1 MSMSHDPHHMPSEA
15 GAPSEFADREQ
26 GSRHVSGP
34 LRHLITGIAFAW
46 SAFQMLIARALTL
59 NAETVRAIHLAFA
72 LALVFLSFP
81 VFRGKRFSRWF
92 PRLAETRRLPWWD
105 LLAAAIGVAAA
116 LYFVIDYEGLAGRIG
131 NPLPRD
137 IAAGSILL
145 VILLDAARRALGPVL
160 PTVAGS
166 FILYSLFSESMPGVL
181 ATAATPLSRVIETLS
196 LGTEGIYGIPLEVS
210 ANTVFLFVL
219 FGALLEKAGGGQY
232 FIDLAFSLLGGFR
245 GGPAKA
251 SVLASGFTGMI
262 NGSSIANTVTTGTFT
277 IPLMKRAGYPAVK
290 AGAIEVAASTNGQ
303 LMPPIMGAAA
313 FIIAETCN
321 LPYVE
326 VVRAAFVPAFI
337 SYIALIYITH
347 LEACKLDIRP
357 IPRSELPPFRKTFV
371 QGIHFLLPLVVLIYL
386 LIIQRRSASLSAFSA
401 ILTLMA
407 VVLIREALSDARNM
421 WRNTLPILGNGMV
434 AGAKNMMGI
443 GVAVASAGIIVG
455 VLSLGLSSQV
465 TEVIRI
471 LSGGTLVGMLLITA
485 MVSLILG
492 MGLPTTAN
500 YIVMASLTARAIE
513 TLAGDFGYSFPLIAI
528 HLFVF
533 YFGILSDDTPPVGL
547 SAYAAAAISKADPIQ
562 TGIQGFLYDI
572 RTAILPFMF
581 LFNNRLLL
589 IDVTG
594 PLDMAWVF
602 GTALAGMFAFAAATQ
617 GWLVR
622 HNHLWET
629 LTLLAATWMLF
640 RPASLDAW
648 VPLGPYGGAAV
659 GLLLFALVYGG
670 QKKPLVLA

>member
-1 MSMSHDPHHMPSEA
+1 
-15 GAPSEFADREQ
+15 
-26 GSRHVSGP
+26 
-34 LRHLITGIAFAW
+34 
-46 SAFQMLIARALTL
+46 MLIARVWTL

-72 LALVFLSFP
+72 LSLVFLSFP
-81 VFRGKRFSRWF
+81 VIRAKRLSA
-92 PRLAETRRLPWWD
+92 RLPALADGHRLPWWD
-105 LLAAAIGVAAA
+105 ILAAITGALAA
-116 LYFVIDYEGLAGRIG
+116 LYFVLDQEAIAHRIG

-137 IAAGSILL
+137 LLAGALLL

-160 PTVAGS
+160 PIVAGT
-166 FILYSLFSESMPGVL
+166 FIFYSLFSESMPGVL
-181 ATAATPLSRVIETLS
+181 ATAATPVSRVIETLT
-196 LGTEGIYGIPLEVS
+196 LGTEGIYGVPLEVS

-251 SVLASGFTGMI
+251 SVLASGLTGMI

-321 LPYVE
+321 LPYVA

-337 SYIALIYITH
+337 SYLALIYITH
-347 LEACKLDIRP
+347 LEACKLGITP
-357 IPRSELPPFRKTFV
+357 IPRRELPPFRKTFLN
-371 QGIHFLLPLVVLIYL
+371 GLHHLIPLAVLIHQL
-386 LIIQRRSASLSAFSA
+386 LIERRSARYAALAA
-401 ILTLMA
+401 ILTLML
-407 VVLIREALSDARNM
+407 VVLVRATVSNPRNGWRTALPMLA
-421 WRNTLPILGNGMV
+421 NGMV

-443 GVAVASAGIIVG
+443 GVAVATAGIIVG

-471 LSGGTLVGMLLITA
+471 LSGGTLVGMLLVTA
-485 MVSLILG
+485 VVSLILG

-513 TLAGDFGYSFPLIAI
+513 TLAGDFGFSFPLIAI

-581 LFNNRLLL
+581 LFNHRLLL
-589 IDVTG
+589 IDVDG
-594 PLDMAWVF
+594 PLDILWVF
-602 GTALAGMFAFAAATQ
+602 STSLAGMFAFAAATQ
-617 GWLVR
+617 GWLR
-622 HNHLWET
+622 RANRFHET
-629 LTLLAATWMLF
+629 LLLLAGTWMVF
-640 RPASLDAW
+640 RPASLDALI
-648 VPLGPYGGAAV
+648 PLGPHWGAV
-659 GLLLFALVYGG
+659 LGLSLCGIPLLLQRPEKLSA
-670 QKKPLVLA
+670 

>member
-1 MSMSHDPHHMPSEA
+1 MKITKPAMES
-15 GAPSEFADREQ
+15 APPDASIAALDREQ
-26 GSRHVSGP
+26 GSRHPGGAAGT
-34 LRHLITGIAFAW
+34 LITVIAFSW
-46 SAFQMLIARALTL
+46 SVFQLLVAGVWTL
-59 NAETVRAIHLAFA
+59 NAEVVRAAHLAFA
-72 LALVFLSFP
+72 IALVFLSFP
-81 VFRGKRFSRWF
+81 VLRS
-92 PRLAETRRLPWWD
+92 PRLAKRLPALADPHRLPWWD
-105 LLAAAIGVAAA
+105 LLAAALAALAA
-116 LYFVIDYEGLAGRIG
+116 LYLVLDYEGLANRIG

-137 IAAGSILL
+137 IAAGAALIVFLL
-145 VILLDAARRALGPVL
+145 EAARRAIGPVL
-160 PTVAGS
+160 PTVALL
-166 FILYSLFSESMPGVL
+166 FFLYALNSERMPGVL
-181 ATAATPLSRVIETLS
+181 ATASTPLPRVIQTLS

-219 FGALLEKAGGGQY
+219 FGALLEKAGGGKY
-232 FIDLAFSLLGGFR
+232 FIDLAFGLLGGFR

-321 LPYVE
+321 MPYVE

-337 SYIALIYITH
+337 SYLALMYITH
-347 LEACKLDIRP
+347 LEACKLDIKP
-357 IPRSELPPFRKTFV
+357 VPRSELPPLRKTFL
-371 QGIHFLLPLVVLIYL
+371 GGLHFLIPLFVLIWL
-386 LIIQRRSASLSAFSA
+386 LIIERRSARYAALTA
-401 ILTLMA
+401 IITLFAVMLTKES
-407 VVLIREALSDARNM
+407 VSDHRNG
-421 WRNTLPILGNGMV
+421 WRRVFPMFGNGMI

-443 GVAVASAGIIVG
+443 GVAVAGAGIIVG

-471 LSGGTLVGMLLITA
+471 LSFGNLALMLIVTA
-485 MVSLILG
+485 IVSLILG

-513 TLAGDFGYSFPLIAI
+513 TLAGGFGLELPLIAI

-581 LFNNRLLL
+581 LFNHRLLL
-589 IDVTG
+589 IGVTG
-594 PLDMAWVF
+594 PLDMLWVF
-602 GTALAGMFAFAAATQ
+602 GTSLIGMFAFASATQ
-617 GWLVR
+617 GWLR
-622 HNHLWET
+622 RKNRLWEN
-629 LTLLAATWMLF
+629 LILLAATWMLF
-640 RPASLDAW
+640 RPASLDTLI
-648 VPLGPYGGAAV
+648 PLGPYGGALL
-659 GLLLFALVYGG
+659 GLALCAAVYGL
-670 QKKPLVLA
+670 QRPERV

>member
-1 MSMSHDPHHMPSEA
+1 MKRWKSTTKSVPVTDP
-15 GAPSEFADREQ
+15 GAALDREQ
-26 GSRHVSGP
+26 GSRHPAGAAGHV
-34 LRHLITGIAFAW
+34 ITGIAFGW
-46 SAFQMLIARALTL
+46 SVFQLLVAGVWTL
-59 NAETVRAIHLAFA
+59 NAEVVRAAHLAFA
-72 LALVFLSFP
+72 ISLVFLSFP
-81 VFRGKRFSRWF
+81 LLRA
-92 PRLAETRRLPWWD
+92 PRLAGRFPALADSRKLPWWD
-105 LLAAAIGVAAA
+105 ILAAVLAAASA
-116 LYFVIDYEGLAGRIG
+116 LYLVLDYEGLANRIG

-137 IAAGSILL
+137 ILAGSVLIFF
-145 VILLDAARRALGPVL
+145 LLDAARRALGPVL
-160 PTVAGS
+160 PSVALL
-166 FILYSLFSESMPGVL
+166 FFLYALNSERMPGVL
-181 ATAATPLSRVIETLS
+181 ATASTPLPRVIQTLS

-219 FGALLEKAGGGQY
+219 FGALLEKAGGGKY
-232 FIDLAFSLLGGFR
+232 FIDLAFGLLGGFR

-321 LPYVE
+321 MPYVE

-337 SYIALIYITH
+337 SYIALMYITH
-347 LEACKLDIRP
+347 LEACKLNLTP
-357 IPRSELPPFRKTFV
+357 VPRSELPPLRKTFLS
-371 QGIHFLLPLVVLIYL
+371 GLHFLIPLFVLIWL
-386 LIIQRRSASLSAFSA
+386 LIIERRSARYAALSA
-401 ILTLMA
+401 ILTLFAVMLAKESLSGFPWGWRRVMA
-407 VVLIREALSDARNM
+407 MFAE
-421 WRNTLPILGNGMV
+421 GMI

-471 LSGGTLVGMLLITA
+471 LSFGNLAMMLIVTA
-485 MVSLILG
+485 VVSLILG

-513 TLAGDFGYSFPLIAI
+513 TLAGGFGLELPLIAI

-581 LFNNRLLL
+581 LFNHRLLL
-589 IDVTG
+589 IGVTG
-594 PLDMAWVF
+594 PLDMLWVF
-602 GTALAGMFAFAAATQ
+602 GTSLIGMFAFASATQ
-617 GWLVR
+617 GWLR
-622 HNHLWET
+622 RKNRLWET
-629 LTLLAATWMLF
+629 LLLLGATWMLF
-640 RPASLDAW
+640 RPASLDAF
-648 VPLGPYGGAAV
+648 VPLGPYGGAVLGLALYTAV
-659 GLLLFALVYGG
+659 FLLQRDASRNC
-670 QKKPLVLA
+670 

>member
-1 MSMSHDPHHMPSEA
+1 MNNSQP
-15 GAPSEFADREQ
+15 APNTESRNAAVDALDREQ
-26 GSRHVSGP
+26 GSRHPGGAAGI
-34 LRHLITGIAFAW
+34 LITVIAFSW
-46 SAFQMLIARALTL
+46 SVFQLLVAGVWTL
-59 NAETVRAIHLAFA
+59 NAEVVRAVHLAFA
-72 LALVFLSFP
+72 IALVFLSFP
-81 VFRGKRFSRWF
+81 VLRS
-92 PRLAETRRLPWWD
+92 PHLAKHLPALADPHRLPWWD
-105 LLAAAIGVAAA
+105 LLAAALAALAA
-116 LYFVIDYEGLAGRIG
+116 LYLVLDYEGLANRIG

-137 IAAGSILL
+137 IAAGAALIVFLL
-145 VILLDAARRALGPVL
+145 EAARRAIGPVL
-160 PTVAGS
+160 PTVALL
-166 FILYSLFSESMPGVL
+166 FFLYALNSERMPGVL
-181 ATAATPLSRVIETLS
+181 ATASTPLPRVIQTLS

-219 FGALLEKAGGGQY
+219 FGALLEKAGGGKY
-232 FIDLAFSLLGGFR
+232 FIDLAFGLLGGFR

-321 LPYVE
+321 MPYVE

-337 SYIALIYITH
+337 SYLALMYITH
-347 LEACKLDIRP
+347 LEACKLDIKP
-357 IPRSELPPFRKTFV
+357 VPRSELPPLRKTFL
-371 QGIHFLLPLVVLIYL
+371 GGLHFLIPLFVLIWL
-386 LIIQRRSASLSAFSA
+386 LIIERRSARYAALTA
-401 ILTLMA
+401 IVTLFAVMLTKESVSDLRNGWRRVFPMFGSG
-407 VVLIREALSDARNM
+407 LI
-421 WRNTLPILGNGMV
+421 

-443 GVAVASAGIIVG
+443 GVAVAGAGIIVG

-471 LSGGTLVGMLLITA
+471 LSFGNLALMLIVTA
-485 MVSLILG
+485 VVSLILG

-513 TLAGDFGYSFPLIAI
+513 TLAGGFGLELPLIAI

-581 LFNNRLLL
+581 LFNHRLLL
-589 IDVTG
+589 IGVTG
-594 PLDMAWVF
+594 PLDMLWVF
-602 GTALAGMFAFAAATQ
+602 GTSLIGMFAFASATQ
-617 GWLVR
+617 GWLR
-622 HNHLWET
+622 RKNRLWET
-629 LTLLAATWMLF
+629 LLLLAATWMLF
-640 RPASLDAW
+640 RPASLDTLI
-648 VPLGPYGGAAV
+648 PLGPHGGALL
-659 GLLLFALVYGG
+659 GLALCAAVYGL
-670 QKKPLVLA
+670 QRPVRV